1 MTTTTL
7 SILLLLIA
15 TASTLSA
22 FDGKKDGAEP
32 LLKRITPKGWMAL
45 IFLILTLVV
54 SGGKEIYNYIDG
66 KRKDAES
73 ALKAKQDQ
81 DSANAR
87 QSELRTQLKATQD
100 QLDLANTKLELAD
113 TKLQLAGTQLKDLKG
128 DLKKT
133 QDQITGGSGFPVA
146 MIMALIPDTDSS
158 FPLWVIPYGD
168 APLFDVSFKLME
180 GPVKEPTP
188 EELKRIQEQGIA
200 FLTAMK

>member
-15 TASTLSA
+15 TASTLSD

-100 QLDLANTKLELAD
+100 
-113 TKLQLAGTQLKDLKG
+113 
-128 DLKKT
+128 
-133 QDQITGGSGFPVA
+133 
-146 MIMALIPDTDSS
+146 
-158 FPLWVIPYGD
+158 
-168 APLFDVSFKLME
+168 
-180 GPVKEPTP
+180 
-188 EELKRIQEQGIA
+188 
-200 FLTAMK
+200 